1 MIFELSKLLT
11 VFAQMTSTVEIH
23 IFSLLIFLDILS
35 GLVKGFVNKKA
46 NSTKGLLGIVKH
58 FLIVLLVYTFYPYLV
73 LLGAKVI
80 ATAFVLFFIGAYG
93 ISVVENYGQLGLP
106 MPTFLKNY
114 FEKLK
119 RLGDQGK
126 PIQLNLDPERIAS
139 GIRQSADVAVDLEA
153 GTVEFKQQEQS
164 DEEEENGNSN

>member
-1 MIFELSKLLT
+1 MIVELPKLLN
-11 VFAQMTSTVEIH
+11 VFGQMTSTVEIH
-23 IFSLLIFLDILS
+23 IFSILIFLDIVS

-73 LLGAKVI
+73 LLGAKAI

-106 MPTFLKNY
+106 MPSFLKNY

-119 RLGDQGK
+119 RAADQGQ
-126 PIQLNLDPERIAS
+126 PIQLNLDPDKIAS
-139 GIRQSADVAVDLEA
+139 GIIRSADVAVDLEA
-153 GTVEFKQQEQS
+153 GTVEFKQQEQA
-164 DEEEENGNSN
+164 DEESQ